1 VHVPDVDDR
10 SEETLRLDLEKQ
22 RQLLESIDV
31 IVWKMVPATLKV
43 TYVTGA
49 LSRLGYGAA
58 TWTGRQDFFEQLL
71 CPAERDVTLALV
83 RAAAADGKE
92 RRCVHRVVAAD
103 GGERWFRT
111 CVRRSVTER
120 GLPELLG
127 VMLDVTDRV
136 ATEARIHD
144 DEAHLQRLLEQL
156 PALVWTTD
164 RELRFTSGAGREL
177 VALGLP
183 STTVLMGV
191 PIEEYLQVSDP
202 DAPMLVSCRRALA
215 GEPVSVETEWMG
227 RAYQTH
233 IEPFRDAQGE
243 IVGVLAVSW
252 NVTERKRAEDNLRL
266 LAAASA
272 TLAAS
277 LDYDETLGKVARLAV
292 GRLAD
297 WCIVGVVEGETL
309 RPVAAAH
316 VDPSKQP
323 LFAGIGPVHV
333 GALGDLA
340 RSMNEKASL
349 LFADVPDS
357 MIAPGTALPLPSGE
371 MGERT
376 AEALR
381 RIGLRSLLIVP
392 LVARKQR
399 LGTLAF
405 GRAAPRSAFTGADQ
419 RVAED
424 LANRCA
430 MAIDSALLYGTAKAA
445 IEARDDFLS
454 VASHELRT
462 PLTSILLRLEAIE
475 RGIGIGRKADL
486 TDPQGPLGVVLRQC
500 KRLSGL
506 VDQLLDVSRIRRG
519 SLDLELEDVD
529 LGEVLR
535 DVSAR
540 LDADIARAGS
550 SLSLSAAAVTG
561 RWDRARVE
569 QVITNLLSNAIK
581 FARGTAIEAVVETTE
596 ARARLVVRDG
606 GMGISAADQ
615 KRIFGR
621 FERAASSRH
630 FGGLGLGLYITRQI
644 VNAHGGTIHLQSA
657 PGEGTVVT
665 VELPR
670 WPDGSTLA

>member
-1 VHVPDVDDR
+1 VPDDDDR
-10 SEETLRLDLEKQ
+10 SEESLRLDLEEQ

-31 IVWKMVPATLKV
+31 IVWKMVPATLTV

-49 LSRLGYGAA
+49 LSRLGYRPAN
-58 TWTGRQDFFEQLL
+58 WIGRCHFFEQIL
-71 CPAERDVTLALV
+71 CPDERDVTLGLI
-83 RAAAADGKE
+83 RAVAGDGKE
-92 RRCVHRVVAAD
+92 RRCVHRVIGAS
-103 GGERWFRT
+103 GEERWFRT
-111 CVRRSVTER
+111 RVCRSVTQR

-127 VMLDVTDRV
+127 VMLDITDRV
-136 ATEARIHD
+136 APDARIHD

-164 RELRFTSGAGREL
+164 RELRFTSGVGREL
-177 VALGLP
+177 AALGLP
-183 STTVLMGV
+183 NTTVLMGIPV
-191 PIEEYLQVSDP
+191 EEYLQVSDP
-202 DAPMLVSCRRALA
+202 DAPMVASCRRALA

-233 IEPFRDAQGE
+233 IEPFRDARGE

-252 NVTERKRAEDNLRL
+252 NVTARKRAEDNLRL
-266 LAAASA
+266 LAASSA

-277 LDYDETLGKVARLAV
+277 LDYDETLNKVARLAV

-316 VDPSKQP
+316 VDLSKQP
-323 LFAGIGPVHV
+323 LFAGIGPVHI

-340 RSMNEKASL
+340 RSMNEKVSL
-349 LFADVPDS
+349 LFPDVPDS
-357 MIAPGTALPLPSGE
+357 MIAPGTALPLPPGE

-381 RIGLRSLLIVP
+381 RIGLRSFLIVP
-392 LVARKQR
+392 LVARKQL

-405 GRAAPRSAFTGADQ
+405 GRATPHSPFTIADQ

-424 LANRCA
+424 LAHRCA
-430 MAIDSALLYGTAKAA
+430 MAIDSALLYKTAKAA

-475 RGIGIGRKADL
+475 RGIGVGRKADL

-540 LDADIARAGS
+540 LDADVARAGS
-550 SLSLSAAAVTG
+550 SLSLSAGTVTG

-569 QVITNLLSNAIK
+569 QVVTNLLSNAIK
-581 FARGTAIEAVVETTE
+581 FARGTAIEAVVDTTDGC
-596 ARARLVVRDG
+596 ARLVVRDG
-606 GMGISAADQ
+606 GMGISVADQ

-644 VNAHGGTIHLQSA
+644 VNAHGGTIQLTSA

-670 WPDGSTLA
+670 WPGAD